1 MNIEI
6 NSERSYLGRDIR
18 RWCMS
23 NTEDEKV
30 LEVREKYYSD
40 EVKYKPNDKVYYFVE
55 YMSMSESYKEWQFKY
70 VWVSFNKRY

>member
-30 LEVREKYYSD
+30 LEVREKILFRWS
-40 EVKYKPNDKVYYFVE
+40 KI
-55 YMSMSESYKEWQFKY
+55 
-70 VWVSFNKRY
+70 